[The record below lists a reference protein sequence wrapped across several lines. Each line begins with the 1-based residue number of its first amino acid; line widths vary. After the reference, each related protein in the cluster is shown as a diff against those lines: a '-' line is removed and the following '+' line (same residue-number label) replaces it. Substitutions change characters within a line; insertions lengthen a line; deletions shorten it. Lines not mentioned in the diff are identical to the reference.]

1 MDSHEVLKKAVTE
14 VGAKSVAS
22 DMNLSSS
29 LIYKWCEPSEPEGAG
44 GADNPLDRLLR
55 IYELTGDTGPIAWL
69 CQRAGG
75 YYVANHAPVDQE
87 KFSLLPTTRQILREF
102 TELLDAVS
110 EGMEDDGK
118 IDDKE
123 AERIRA
129 EWEDL
134 KSIAEGFVNACEKGT
149 FGKGK
154 S

>member
-1 MDSHEVLKKAVTE
+1 MNSHEVLKKAVTE

-75 YYVANHAPVDQE
+75 YYVANQPPVEKE
-87 KFSLLPTTRQILREF
+87 KFSLLPTTRRILREF

-110 EGMEDDGK
+110 ESMEDDGK
-118 IDDKE
+118 IDGKE

-134 KSIAEGFVNACEKGT
+134 KSIAEGFVTACEKGT
-149 FGKGK
+149 FAKRKG
-154 S
+154 